1 MRQSRI
7 RRYLKAGM
15 LPQLRVLEAVA
26 RHGSFT
32 RAADELH
39 MAQPTASLH
48 IKKLTE
54 TVGLPLLE
62 HVGKRVVPTAAGR
75 ALGATCTEIMGALAR
90 LDETLS
96 DLRELRSGSLRI
108 AASTN
113 EEYVVPRLL
122 AEFVRRHRGIEASI
136 QVLPCAAVLARLAE
150 DLDDLYVCTHPP
162 ESRDLVAERVSP
174 NPILVCARSDH
185 PLAGLKTVPFTRFAE
200 EPLLV
205 PEPASGTRTVVERL
219 FAERGLRPR
228 VRMELGSNEAIREA
242 ILSGIGVAVLARYAV
257 GLDANPRELVVLD
270 VEGFPVER
278 YWHFVYPAAK
288 HLSPAARA
296 FIAAAKGEAN
306 GTPGAPSAADGGE
319 LAPGR
324 AGEPCR

>member
-1 MRQSRI
+1 MRQSKI
-7 RRYLKAGM
+7 QRYLKAGM

-32 RAADELH
+32 RAAAELH
-39 MAQPTASLH
+39 IAQPTASLH

-54 TVGLPLLE
+54 TVGLPLVE
-62 HVGKRVVPTAAGR
+62 QVGRRVVPTAAGH

-108 AASTN
+108 AASTS

-150 DLDDLYVCTHPP
+150 DMDDLYVCTHPP
-162 ESRDLVAERVSP
+162 ASGEIVAERMFP
-174 NPILVCARSDH
+174 NPILVYARRDH
-185 PLAGLKTVPFTRFAE
+185 PLAGLKSVPLARFAQ

-205 PEPASGTRTVVERL
+205 PETGSGSRAVVERV
-219 FAERGLRPR
+219 FAERNLRPR
-228 VRMELGSNEAIREA
+228 VRMELGSNEAIKEA

-257 GLDANPRELVVLD
+257 GFDSQSEELAVLD
-270 VEGFPVER
+270 VEGFPIER

-296 FIAAAKGEAN
+296 FIEMVKCEAN
-306 GTPGAPSAADGGE
+306 SVLAGRRALSPPGGTE
-319 LAPGR
+319 VAPG
-324 AGEPCR
+324 